1 MANIREPKNKTNI
14 SRASLI
20 PTIHK
25 KHAQFSTAD
34 QQYTKTHVPRGR
46 LPPGAGDLSRND
58 PKNAPNMEP
67 MVAPLAKLT
76 ACGGT
81 PLQKG
86 VWGVGHPQKSQSCSG
101 GRLARRA
108 GSADVLSWGLGHTWS
123 LGFCDSGLLSTSMDT
138 SACPRI
144 FVCLSFGVFRAPFG
158 SPSGAFV
165 MLLGD
170 LCPQ

>member
-46 LPPGAGDLSRND
+46 LPPGAGELFRND
-58 PKNAPNMEP
+58 PPNAPNMEP

-86 VWGVGHPQKSQSCSG
+86 GWAPPEVPVMFG
-101 GRLARRA
+101 G
-108 GSADVLSWGLGHTWS
+108 
-123 LGFCDSGLLSTSMDT
+123 
-138 SACPRI
+138 
-144 FVCLSFGVFRAPFG
+144 PFG
-158 SPSGAFV
+158 QAGWVGRFVILGAGAHLV
-165 MLLGD
+165 LGV
-170 LCPQ
+170 L